1 MIINEK
7 LGRFDDM
14 KSKNLS
20 AFEDYHGQKWKGME
34 KYSQYIRQLMC
45 LIYKICFEV
54 SKRDKLQFR
63 KRKKRSWIGN
73 SQIKSIIYGQYSYEK
88 LPKYAGYH
96 VNAFENMLCLSGR
109 LRIL

>member
-45 LIYKICFEV
+45 LIYKICFEI
-54 SKRDKLQFR
+54 SKR
-63 KRKKRSWIGN
+63 
-73 SQIKSIIYGQYSYEK
+73 
-88 LPKYAGYH
+88 
-96 VNAFENMLCLSGR
+96 
-109 LRIL
+109 